1 MARTL
6 TAPDAAADLTNVHQ
20 RAFGQFVSAYR
31 SQVKC
36 PKFSDR
42 AKIDMFRLTLLNVT
56 LTFADWVQPMS
67 AAVADIIH
75 QANPNEKPNT
85 EKR

>member
-1 MARTL
+1 
-6 TAPDAAADLTNVHQ
+6 
-20 RAFGQFVSAYR
+20 
-31 SQVKC
+31 VKS
-36 PKFSDR
+36 PKFSDQ
-42 AKIDMFRLTLLNVT
+42 AKIDTFRLTLLNIT
-56 LTFADWVQPMS
+56 LTFADWVQPIS